1 MSRAARV
8 ARRLHTDQLVL
19 ATEEQDVESVLY
31 WLEKIKEENP
41 LEAAINNKREYIR
54 VLSESQ

>member
-8 ARRLHTDQLVL
+8 ARKVHTDQLVL

-31 WLEKIKEENP
+31 WLEKIKEEKS
-41 LEAAINNKREYIR
+41 LEAAINNKRECIR
-54 VLSESQ
+54 VLSGSQ